1 MSEKVIMERTYS
13 GEDYID
19 AAQHIDEA
27 MENMPT
33 DDDGFGVGTFRVV
46 VYHDMGAV

>member
-19 AAQHIDEA
+19 AAEHIDDVMDRLPKDEH
-27 MENMPT
+27 
-33 DDDGFGVGTFRVV
+33 GFGVGSFRVV
-46 VYHDMGAV
+46 VYHDMEAV